1 MFISSLGDINAVPPV
16 RCAHAALTIVTES
29 KFTSGSAEGAVL
41 GGDWW
46 LVGQMQKEIEK
57 KTFILLIQIH
67 DLIIYAGYALLR

>member
-1 MFISSLGDINAVPPV
+1 MFVSALGNHNAVPPV

-29 KFTSGSAEGAVL
+29 KFSSGSQEGAVL
-41 GGDWW
+41 DGDWW

-57 KTFILLIQIH
+57 NPFILLIQIH